1 MKRSKEITDLLF
13 KDPDGVVYKYPDR
26 DCKDCCKYPCLK
38 NMDIFDSN
46 FAKYGCTKYQDYAW
60 KVSSSK
66 R

>member
-1 MKRSKEITDLLF
+1 MKRSKEITDPLF
-13 KDPDGVVYKYPDR
+13 KDPDGVIYKYPDR
-26 DCKDCCKYPCLK
+26 TCKDCCKYPCMK

-60 KVSSSK
+60 RVSGSK